1 MNIYQIIGV
10 YWLVNTVIISV
21 VFTDENDN
29 SKTISSIA
37 KIINKHIIVFYI
49 CETIS
54 LAISL
59 WLIQIEVE

>member
-10 YWLVNTVIISV
+10 YWLINTVIIAV

-29 SKTISSIA
+29 SKIISSVA

-59 WLIQIEVE
+59 WLIQIEVQ

>member
-10 YWLVNTVIISV
+10 YWLVNTVVIAV
-21 VFTDENDN
+21 VFTDEDDN
-29 SKTISSIA
+29 SKIISSVA
-37 KIINKHIIVFYI
+37 RIINKHIIVFYI

-59 WLIQIEVE
+59 WLIQIKVE

>member
-1 MNIYQIIGV
+1 MNIYQIIGI
-10 YWLVNTVIISV
+10 YWLVNTIAIAVI
-21 VFTDENDN
+21 FTDEDDN
-29 SKTISSIA
+29 SKTISSVA

-59 WLIQIEVE
+59 WLIQLEIK